1 MLGSKISNKYFTIWY
16 FNCFGNSS
24 LDIDNK
30 RGVCMPTHIGLIMAS
45 YYGMVQF
52 LFVLFF
58 LSFSSVRFFLMI
70 GMCFILCYNL
80 KEIAIDIF

>member
-1 MLGSKISNKYFTIWY
+1 
-16 FNCFGNSS
+16 
-24 LDIDNK
+24 
-30 RGVCMPTHIGLIMAS
+30 MPTHIGLIMAS